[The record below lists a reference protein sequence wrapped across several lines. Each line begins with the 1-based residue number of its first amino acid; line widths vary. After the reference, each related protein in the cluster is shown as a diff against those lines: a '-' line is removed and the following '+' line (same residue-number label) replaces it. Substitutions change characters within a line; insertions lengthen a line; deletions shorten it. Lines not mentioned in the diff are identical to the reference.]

1 MASAKKTA
9 AEATQTIEA
18 IAADTQKAATEQFEK
33 LAAGVEKMTAF
44 NQDNFDA
51 VVKSSEVASKAAEG
65 FGTELS
71 TYSKKAFED
80 TVAAAQDFAAAKN
93 VTELFEKQ
101 TAFAKSSF
109 EGFVKQT
116 TKFNDMFAATAK
128 DVVTPLNARVGA
140 ASEAM
145 KSFSA

>member
-1 MASAKKTA
+1 MASAKKSA

-18 IAADTQKAATEQFEK
+18 IAADTQKAAKEQFEK
-33 LAAGVEKMTAF
+33 LASGFEKMTAF
-44 NQDNFDA
+44 NQENIDA
-51 VVKSSEVASKAAEG
+51 VMKSSEVASKAAEG
-65 FGTELS
+65 FSTEIS
-71 TYSKKAFED
+71 SYSKKAFED
-80 TVAAAQDFAAAKN
+80 SVAAAQDFASAKN

-101 TAFAKSSF
+101 TAFTKASF
-109 EGFVKQT
+109 EGFMKQA

-128 DVVTPLNARVGA
+128 DVSTPLNARVGA